1 MADDDDAFV
10 VLACCLVL
18 CTICSMCS
26 SSSSSIAMM
35 SAKGGTSKSAW
46 KNSPHMKQGT
56 PPGLW
61 ESNQYGGKGGKTYR
75 AMCPANSYVSDVIGF
90 YGQGTHTNALQ
101 AWCYNPD
108 THAASRLFDGQTCGK
123 RDYPSAGAA
132 FEFVGYMLAA
142 ITVAIGTFGA
152 GLAAIVPVFMWMG
165 PTLVP
170 KSIGWADARKN
181 LLKPQFGRKLYK
193 YLYMSAGAGIYK
205 WSVNPKNN
213 EIHGLNLYGL
223 TGEESGWI
231 GGRSSGS
238 RVGPGGPRKS
248 LQPVLKDAV
257 TGQCPLGKVVVGI
270 EANCGDRIDG
280 LKFLC
285 DVPRHKN

>member
-1 MADDDDAFV
+1 
-10 VLACCLVL
+10 
-18 CTICSMCS
+18 
-26 SSSSSIAMM
+26 
-35 SAKGGTSKSAW
+35 
-46 KNSPHMKQGT
+46 MKQGT

-132 FEFVGYMLAA
+132 FEFIGYMFAA

-152 GLAAIVPVFMWMG
+152 GLAAIVPVFMSMG
-165 PTLVP
+165 PTLTS
-170 KSIGWADARKN
+170 KTIGWADARKN

-238 RVGPGGPRKS
+238 RVGPGGPRTS
-248 LQPVLKDAV
+248 LQPVLKGAI

-270 EANCGDRIDG
+270 EANCGDRVDG